1 MPPGA
6 SQDHFK
12 AILKVKLKSKF
23 VEISRKNIFFAGFPT
38 SPAAQP
44 SRMKAPGVKKSKI
57 FGMVRDALGGVRGS
71 SLSIFTGFSKD
82 FEKLKIRKL
91 KIGRNRFKM
100 G

>member
-1 MPPGA
+1 M
-6 SQDHFK
+6 HIFHK
-12 AILKVKLKSKF
+12 I
-23 VEISRKNIFFAGFPT
+23 VESH
-38 SPAAQP
+38 
-44 SRMKAPGVKKSKI
+44 KKSNL
-57 FGMVRDALGGVRGS
+57 FGMIRDALGGIGGS

>member
-1 MPPGA
+1 MNIFWGE
-6 SQDHFK
+6 
-12 AILKVKLKSKF
+12 KSKK
-23 VEISRKNIFFAGFPT
+23 KN
-38 SPAAQP
+38 
-44 SRMKAPGVKKSKI
+44 MKNTKLL
-57 FGMVRDALGGVRGS
+57 GMIRDALGGIGGS